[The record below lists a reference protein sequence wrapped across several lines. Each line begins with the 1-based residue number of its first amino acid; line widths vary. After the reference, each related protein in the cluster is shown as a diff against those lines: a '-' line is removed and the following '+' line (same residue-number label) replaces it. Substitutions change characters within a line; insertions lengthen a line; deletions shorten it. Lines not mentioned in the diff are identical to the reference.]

1 MPRKKSKHILHF
13 TEGDCF
19 EWAAS
24 VMEQF
29 AEANESNLSSYVD
42 DLASYHGIEGGIARI
57 RELEAKL
64 CDRKLRKKMTTSDWE
79 DVMMYVHQ
87 EISD

>member
-1 MPRKKSKHILHF
+1 MVKKKLKRILHF

-29 AEANESNLSSYVD
+29 GDTLDANLPNFTDNKTEYYDMES
-42 DLASYHGIEGGIARI
+42 GISRI
-57 RELEAKL
+57 RSL
-64 CDRKLRKKMTTSDWE
+64 CWKIQDPKLRKKMTTGDWE
-79 DVMMYVHQ
+79 TVILYIHQ
-87 EISD
+87 EVSD